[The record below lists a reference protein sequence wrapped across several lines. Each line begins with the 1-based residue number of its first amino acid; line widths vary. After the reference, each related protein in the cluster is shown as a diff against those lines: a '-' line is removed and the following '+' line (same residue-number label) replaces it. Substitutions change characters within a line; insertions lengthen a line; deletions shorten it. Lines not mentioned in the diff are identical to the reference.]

1 MGIGT
6 RIQYTEVPL
15 AAGNV
20 LSDGMFR
27 VRCPLS
33 LNAD

>member
-6 RIQYTEVPL
+6 HREYSEVAI

-20 LSDGMFR
+20 LSDGNQNHR
-27 VRCPLS
+27 HQV
-33 LNAD
+33 LN

>member
-6 RIQYTEVPL
+6 HREYSEVAI

-20 LSDGMFR
+20 LSDGITTA
-27 VRCPLS
+27 VIKS
-33 LNAD
+33 